1 MLRRIVISLLL
12 VVAIGMFWL
21 AGKNGDNEVKPTVTE
36 SAVEALIPQDGSP
49 SVLRQAEIGID
60 LKDGWTGE
68 LTINGRFIPDDQVRH
83 NDPLN
88 QLFFTPGPGK
98 EIETLPAGTVIV
110 VASVWRPIDGETR
123 DDGRQ
128 VVWRFKVL

>member
-1 MLRRIVISLLL
+1 VLRRIVISLLL
-12 VVAIGMFWL
+12 VVAVGMFWL
-21 AGKNGDNEVKPTVTE
+21 AGRNGDNDPKPTINE
-36 SAVEALIPQDGSP
+36 SAVEALIPADGSP

-68 LTINGRFIPDDQVRH
+68 LTINGHFIPEDQLRR

-98 EIETLPAGTVIV
+98 EIERFSAGTVIV

-128 VVWRFKVL
+128 VVWRFNVV